1 MKQVRPFFLLD
12 RRKIA
17 HFCLQEAVLSAV
29 VIALYVML
37 TDAVEEHIGAT
48 NSKWQKYL
56 VSTVVMFVASFVA
69 IVIILTIFGYDCG
82 TKKNPRQK
90 K

>member
-1 MKQVRPFFLLD
+1 
-12 RRKIA
+12 
-17 HFCLQEAVLSAV
+17 
-29 VIALYVML
+29 ML
-37 TDAVEEHIGAT
+37 TDTVEECFT
-48 NSKWQKYL
+48 TTSKWQKYL
-56 VSTVVMFVASFVA
+56 VNTLVMFVASFVA